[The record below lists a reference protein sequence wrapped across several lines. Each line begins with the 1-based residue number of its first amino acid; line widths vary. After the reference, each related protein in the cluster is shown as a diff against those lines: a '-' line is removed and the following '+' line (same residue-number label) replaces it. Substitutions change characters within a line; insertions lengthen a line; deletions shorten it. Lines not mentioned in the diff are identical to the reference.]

1 MTLSPKTLNDCW
13 VHEVFGSFFY
23 FLGRKW
29 EVPAKTGD
37 NHSYAKCGIYLQMT
51 AGYLNVYLHDISHS
65 VKFTTCAI
73 CNLQKRKDVSSKC
86 LRETLMHLPYTE
98 YFLDKTLSKRPL
110 SIKLQWRCN
119 FNIERVTL
127 DTTSV
132 AFIDEHYK
140 KINSTDFQWSIQVKC
155 HTNRFIMNELSCF
168 FGEIPIWYMM
178 KKIDLWRYENRSIWD
193 AKKCGGSQCW
203 TEDDFNRR
211 FRRQWDMK
219 LRQYELCFSSTVY
232 WHF

>member
-1 MTLSPKTLNDCW
+1 MTLSPKTFNDFC

-23 FLGRKW
+23 FLGQKW

-37 NHSYAKCGIYLQMT
+37 NRSYAKCGIYLQMT

-110 SIKLQWRCN
+110 SIKLQRCFN
-119 FNIERVTL
+119 FNIERVAL

-132 AFIDEHYK
+132 VFIDEHYK
-140 KINSTDFQWSIQVKC
+140 RFNCTGFQWSIQVKC
-155 HTNRFIMNELSCF
+155 HTNRFIMNELSL
-168 FGEIPIWYMM
+168 EKSLYDIWW
-178 KKIDLWRYENRSIWD
+178 KR
-193 AKKCGGSQCW
+193 
-203 TEDDFNRR
+203 
-211 FRRQWDMK
+211 
-219 LRQYELCFSSTVY
+219 
-232 WHF
+232 